1 MTTQTVTIQSQLNLL
16 VANYSVL
23 YTKLHRFHWY
33 VKGPSFFTLHAKFE
47 ELYNESGLVVDQ
59 LAERL
64 LAIGGK
70 PIATMKEYI
79 ETASIQETSNETK
92 ANDMVATLIADYTT
106 INDSL
111 KVLAEVAEA
120 ANDTITN
127 DLAVG
132 LIEGIDTTIWMLNAY
147 LGE

>member
-1 MTTQTVTIQSQLNLL
+1 
-16 VANYSVL
+16 
-23 YTKLHRFHWY
+23 
-33 VKGPSFFTLHAKFE
+33 
-47 ELYNESGLVVDQ
+47 
-59 LAERL
+59 
-64 LAIGGK
+64 
-70 PIATMKEYI
+70 
-79 ETASIQETSNETK
+79 
-92 ANDMVATLIADYTT
+92 
-106 INDSL
+106 L